1 MDADDQPN
9 GRAAPDRSAGTGGTG
24 GVVLDVTVP
33 VYNEAHVLAQ
43 SIDTLHAY
51 LTEHFPFSW
60 RITVAD
66 NASTDGTLEV
76 ARACADRLPSVEVL
90 HLDRKGRGLALREA
104 WSRSDAKVCAY
115 MDVDLST
122 GLDALLPLVAP
133 LVTGHSDV
141 AIGSRLAPGASV
153 ARGPR
158 REIIS
163 RTYNVILKTVFAVR
177 FRDAQCGFKAIRTDI
192 ARQLLPAVAD
202 DGWFFDTELLLLA
215 EHNGL
220 RVHEVPV
227 DWVDDPDSRVNVR
240 RTATDDLKGVWRM
253 ARSFVRGGGRLDL
266 GDLRR
271 APLTEDFGRQLVG
284 FAAVGLVS
292 TTVSLLLFLFLQQ
305 HVHPV
310 WANVIAIAAT
320 SIANAWA
327 NRRFTFG
334 HRSRVDRGR
343 DYLAAALML
352 LTSLAVSSS
361 LLAVTLW
368 ADGGLVAQSLTL
380 VGAWALVAI
389 GRFALLRAWVFAAP
403 PAEQHGRSVV
413 THT

>member
-1 MDADDQPN
+1 MDPAHQPLE
-9 GRAAPDRSAGTGGTG
+9 PI
-24 GVVLDVTVP
+24 VLDVMVP
-33 VYNEAHVLAQ
+33 VYNEAHVLER
-43 SIDTLHAY
+43 SIATLHDY
-51 LTEHFPFSW
+51 LHEHFPFTW
-60 RITVAD
+60 RIVVVD
-66 NASTDGTLEV
+66 NASTDGTLDV
-76 ARACADRLPSVEVL
+76 AHRCAERWSAVQVL

-104 WSRSDAKVCAY
+104 WGRSDAQVCAY

-163 RTYNVILKTVFAVR
+163 RSYNVILRAVFAVR

-192 ARQLLPAVAD
+192 ARLLLPAITD

-227 DWVDDPDSRVNVR
+227 DWVDDPDSRVDVR

-253 ARSFVRGGGRLDL
+253 ARSFVRGGGRLEL
-266 GDLRR
+266 GPLRR

-292 TTVSLLLFLFLQQ
+292 TSVSLLLFLLLQQ
-305 HVHPV
+305 HVHPI

-320 SIANAWA
+320 AIANAWA

-343 DYLAAALML
+343 DYAAAAAML
-352 LTSLAVSSS
+352 FTSLAVSSG
-361 LLAVTLW
+361 LLAITLW
-368 ADGGLVAQSLTL
+368 AGGGLLAQSLTL
-380 VGAWALVAI
+380 VGAWALVAVA
-389 GRFALLRAWVFAAP
+389 RFALLRAWVFNAP
-403 PAEQHGRSVV
+403 PAVETGAGIV
-413 THT
+413 TRT

>member
-1 MDADDQPN
+1 MEPTTDPSTNDS
-9 GRAAPDRSAGTGGTG
+9 GAPDAPRATTPTT
-24 GVVLDVTVP
+24 VLDVTVP
-33 VYNEAHVLAQ
+33 VYNEAHVLES
-43 SIDTLHAY
+43 SIATLHAY
-51 LTEHFPFSW
+51 LSAHFPFSW
-60 RITVAD
+60 RITVVD
-66 NASTDGTLEV
+66 NASTDATLEV
-76 ARACADRLPSVEVL
+76 ATRCTERFTDVHVL

-104 WSRSDAKVCAY
+104 WTRSDAQVCAY

-133 LVTGHSDV
+133 LITGHSDM

-163 RTYNVILKTVFAVR
+163 RTYNVILRTVFAVR
-177 FRDAQCGFKAIRTDI
+177 FRDAQCGFKAVRTDI
-192 ARQLLPAVAD
+192 ARHLLPAVED
-202 DGWFFDTELLLLA
+202 NGWFFDTELLLLA

-253 ARSFVRGGGRLDL
+253 AKSFVRGGGRLDL
-266 GDLRR
+266 GPLRR

-284 FAAVGLVS
+284 FAAVGLAS

-305 HVHPV
+305 YLHPV
-310 WANVIAIAAT
+310 WSNIIAVAAT
-320 SIANAWA
+320 SLANAWA

-343 DYLAAALML
+343 DYLAASAML
-352 LTSLAVSSS
+352 LTSLGVSSG
-361 LLAVTLW
+361 LLAITLW
-368 ADGGLVAQSLTL
+368 ADGGLLAQSLTL
-380 VGAWALVAI
+380 VVAWGLAAV

-403 PAEQHGRSVV
+403 PPVESGSSVL
-413 THT
+413 TRT

>member
-1 MDADDQPN
+1 M
-9 GRAAPDRSAGTGGTG
+9 APSNDPSAPPSNTVEAS
-24 GVVLDVTVP
+24 VVLDVTVP
-33 VYNEAHVLAQ
+33 VYNEAHVLES
-43 SIDTLHAY
+43 SIAGLHAY
-51 LTEHFPFSW
+51 LSANFPFSW
-60 RITVAD
+60 QITIVD
-66 NASTDGTLEV
+66 NASTDATLDV
-76 ARACADRLPSVEVL
+76 ARRCTEQLAHVEVI

-104 WSRSDAKVCAY
+104 WSRSEAQVCAY

-133 LVTGHSDV
+133 LITGHSDL

-163 RTYNVILKTVFAVR
+163 RTYNVILRTVFAVR

-192 ARQLLPAVAD
+192 ARHLLPAVED
-202 DGWFFDTELLLLA
+202 DSWFFDTELLLLA

-240 RTATDDLKGVWRM
+240 RTATDDIKGVWRM

-266 GDLRR
+266 GPLRR
-271 APLTEDFGRQLVG
+271 APLAEDFGRQIVG
-284 FAAVGLVS
+284 FVAVGLIS
-292 TTVSLLLFLFLQQ
+292 TSVSLLLFLVLQQ
-305 HVHPV
+305 HLHPV
-310 WANVIAIAAT
+310 WSNVIAIAAT
-320 SIANAWA
+320 ALANAWA

-334 HRSRVDRGR
+334 HRSRIDRGR
-343 DYLAAALML
+343 DYLAATAML
-352 LTSLAVSSS
+352 FTSLAVSSG

-368 ADGGLVAQSLTL
+368 AGGGLLAQSLTL
-380 VGAWALVAI
+380 VGAWALVAV
-389 GRFALLRAWVFAAP
+389 GRFALLRAWVFASP
-403 PAEQHGRSVV
+403 PAEEQGTTILTR
-413 THT
+413 T

>member
-1 MDADDQPN
+1 MGTDG
-9 GRAAPDRSAGTGGTG
+9 GRTTGAEATSEP
-24 GVVLDVTVP
+24 VVLDVTVP
-33 VYNEAHVLAQ
+33 VYNEAHVLER
-43 SIDTLHAY
+43 SIGTLHAY
-51 LTEHFPFSW
+51 LTEHFPFTW
-60 RITVAD
+60 RITIAD

-76 ARACADRLPSVEVL
+76 ARRCAERFTGVGVL

-104 WSRSDAKVCAY
+104 WSRSDARVCAY

-133 LVTGHSDV
+133 LITGHSDV

-163 RTYNVILKTVFAVR
+163 RSYNVILKTVFAVR
-177 FRDAQCGFKAIRTDI
+177 FRDAQCGFKAIRSDV
-192 ARQLLPAVAD
+192 ARVLLPSVED
-202 DGWFFDTELLLLA
+202 NGWFFDTEVLLLA

-240 RTATDDLKGVWRM
+240 RTATDDLKGVWRV
-253 ARSFVRGGGRLDL
+253 ARTLTRGGGRLQL
-266 GDLRR
+266 GELRR

-284 FAAVGLVS
+284 FVAVGLVS
-292 TTVSLLLFLFLQQ
+292 TTVSLLLFLFLQRQ
-305 HVHPV
+305 MHPV

-320 SIANAWA
+320 AVANAWA

-343 DYLAAALML
+343 DHLAAAAML
-352 LTSLAVSSS
+352 VASLAVSSG
-361 LLAVTLW
+361 LLALTLW
-368 ADGGLVAQSLTL
+368 TGGGLLAQSATL
-380 VGAWALVAI
+380 VFSWAVVAVV
-389 GRFALLRAWVFAAP
+389 RFALLRAWVFASP
-403 PAEQHGRSVV
+403 PAQDVGDTVV
-413 THT
+413 SHT

>member
-1 MDADDQPN
+1 MGTDGVRSTGAD
-9 GRAAPDRSAGTGGTG
+9 RAVEQ
-24 GVVLDVTVP
+24 VVLDVTVP
-33 VYNEAHVLAQ
+33 VYNEAHVLER
-43 SIDTLHAY
+43 SIAALHAY
-51 LTEHFPFSW
+51 LSEHFPFTW
-60 RITVAD
+60 RITIAD
-66 NASTDGTLEV
+66 NASTDGTLDV
-76 ARACADRLPSVEVL
+76 ARECAERFTGVGVL

-104 WSRSDAKVCAY
+104 WSRSDARVCAY

-133 LVTGHSDV
+133 LITGHSDV

-163 RTYNVILKTVFAVR
+163 RSYNVILKTVFAVR
-177 FRDAQCGFKAIRTDI
+177 FRDAQCGFKAIRTDV
-192 ARQLLPAVAD
+192 ARVLLPAVED

-240 RTATDDLKGVWRM
+240 RTAADDLKGVWRV
-253 ARSFVRGGGRLDL
+253 ARTLARGGGRLEL
-266 GDLRR
+266 GELRR

-284 FAAVGLVS
+284 FTAVGLAS
-292 TTVSLLLFLFLQQ
+292 TTVSLVLFLFLQRQ
-305 HVHPV
+305 VHPV

-320 SIANAWA
+320 AVANAWA

-343 DYLAAALML
+343 DHLAAAAML
-352 LTSLAVSSS
+352 TTSLAVSSG
-361 LLAVTLW
+361 LLALTLW
-368 ADGGLVAQSLTL
+368 AGGGLLAQSVTL
-380 VGAWALVAI
+380 VCAWALVAVV
-389 GRFALLRAWVFAAP
+389 RFALLRSWVFASP
-403 PAEQHGRSVV
+403 PAHDVGDTVV
-413 THT
+413 SHT

>member
-1 MDADDQPN
+1 MGTGEGANTTAAAGP
-9 GRAAPDRSAGTGGTG
+9 GAAP
-24 GVVLDVTVP
+24 VVLDVMVP
-33 VYNEAHVLAQ
+33 VYNEAHVLERSLAR
-43 SIDTLHAY
+43 LHDY
-51 LTEHFPFSW
+51 LDEHFPFTW
-60 RITVAD
+60 RIVVVD
-66 NASTDGTLEV
+66 NASTDTTLDV
-76 ARACADRLPSVEVL
+76 AHRCAERWPSVQVL

-104 WSRSDAKVCAY
+104 WGRSDAQVCAY

-163 RTYNVILKTVFAVR
+163 RTYNVILRTVFAVR

-192 ARQLLPAVAD
+192 ARLLLPAVAD

-227 DWVDDPDSRVNVR
+227 DWVDDPDSRVDVR

-253 ARSFVRGGGRLDL
+253 ARSFVRGGGRLEL
-266 GDLRR
+266 GPLRR

-292 TTVSLLLFLFLQQ
+292 TGVSLVLFLFLQQ
-305 HVHPV
+305 HLHPV

-320 SIANAWA
+320 AIANAWA

-343 DYLAAALML
+343 DYAAAAAML
-352 LTSLAVSSS
+352 STSLAVSSG
-361 LLAVTLW
+361 LLAITLW
-368 ADGGLVAQSLTL
+368 AGGGLLAQSLTL
-380 VGAWALVAI
+380 VGAWALVAVA
-389 GRFALLRAWVFAAP
+389 RFALLRAWVFNAP
-403 PAEQHGRSVV
+403 PAIETGAGVV
-413 THT
+413 TRA